1 MITLQYCDGFCH
13 TSTWTGHRNTWVLPI
28 LKSPHV
34 SLPTLF
40 LYVVPEQWL
49 WVPSFIHQTPTGH
62 LFYIYIYMFQCY
74 SLKSSQALLPP
85 LSPKVCS
92 LCLCLL
98 CCPACRTVRIIFLNS
113 RCMSLY
119 TVFVFL
125 FLTYFTLFKYKGSR
139 FIHLN
144 RTDSNAFLF
153 YSWVIFHCVY
163 VQVLYINSPSKDHR
177 LLWWLSVKNPPEMWE
192 IWVWSLEWEDPPDES
207 MATHSNILA
216 WRIHKDSEEP
226 GGLQSMGS
234 QRVRHDWWLST
245 QHSIDQRTPAVHFQT
260 LPRKISTLS
269 FVKVSHCSQ
278 RRFSCH
284 AYVSVFSSL
293 LFIRSSFSQLPVKLG
308 PKTRQLHQCVQMLHK
323 L

>member
-1 MITLQYCDGFCH
+1 MG
-13 TSTWTGHRNTWVLPI
+13 
-28 LKSPHV
+28 SPHPKIP
-34 SLPTLF
+34 SRLPPDP
-40 LYVVPEQWL
+40 VPLCCPRAMALGAQLHSSNSHWSSVL
-49 WVPSFIHQTPTGH
+49 HIYI
-62 LFYIYIYMFQCY
+62 YIYIYMFQCY

-139 FIHLN
+139 FIHLI
-144 RTDSNAFLF
+144 RTDSHAFLF
-153 YSWVIFHCVY
+153 YSWVIFHCVH
-163 VQVLYINSPSKDHR
+163 VQVLYIDSPSKDHR

-207 MATHSNILA
+207 MATHFNILA

-260 LPRKISTLS
+260 LPHKISTLS